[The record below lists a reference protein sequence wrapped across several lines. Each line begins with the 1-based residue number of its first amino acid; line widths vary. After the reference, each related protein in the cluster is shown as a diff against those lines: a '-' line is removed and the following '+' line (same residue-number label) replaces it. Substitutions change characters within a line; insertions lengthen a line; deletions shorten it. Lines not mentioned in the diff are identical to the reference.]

1 MVIVWLIT
9 LWICWHYHLIH
20 QGKSFKGKFFSL
32 CCFIKSRFHRSSG
45 VFLYVRNFLHS
56 CIYLSL
62 SVFIYLS
69 IYFKIVWPQ
78 VCFCFWAHRQHV
90 AVVDV
95 IVTRKWEL
103 SQVKSQIF
111 VCERLGN
118 FPQKIFAQRKFP
130 DKISLY
136 QWKAFKRCVVH
147 FLKRCP

>member
-32 CCFIKSRFHRSSG
+32 CCFYQVKISQVIRSFFICEKFPS
-45 VFLYVRNFLHS
+45 LL
-56 CIYLSL
+56 YLSL